1 MLRVQ
6 LDWMQGG
13 GIPVADLGAPG
24 RGHRIGAAA
33 AAIGLAVLAAGCSGN
48 PGHASGPEKTT
59 IVVGAVPAVD
69 TAGLYIAQQ
78 RGYFAAEGLRVK
90 IEPIVSSELAI
101 SRQHAGIY
109 DITFGGYVSYIQ
121 ADARQDAD
129 LRIIAEGSLMGPG
142 EQGLLT
148 MPGSRVTTLT
158 GLRGATVALNVVNN
172 VGTILVGSAL
182 KSVGLSP
189 SAVRFV
195 QIPFPDMAA
204 ALKRH
209 RVDAAWMPEPFA
221 SSTEEQLGA
230 QDISDLDSGAVTGFP
245 LVGYAAT
252 RPWEQR
258 YPRTE
263 AAFLRALEKGQEVAD
278 TDRAAVERAMET
290 FLGVPPQVA
299 AVMALPQYI
308 LAGVDR
314 ARMQR
319 IVDAMQRFGMLKQRF
334 NVSQMIG

>member
-1 MLRVQ
+1 MA
-6 LDWMQGG
+6 DF
-13 GIPVADLGAPG
+13 GIT
-24 RGHRIGAAA
+24 RRSHRIGRA
-33 AAIGLAVLAAGCSGN
+33 AAIAGLAVLAVGCSGGS
-48 PGHASGPEKTT
+48 GHTAGPEKTT

-101 SRQHAGIY
+101 SRQLTGIY

-121 ADARQDAD
+121 ADAGQGAD
-129 LRIIAEGSLMGPG
+129 LRIIAEGSLMGPD

-148 MPGSRVTTLT
+148 MPGSRITTLT

-182 KSVGLSP
+182 KAVGLSP
-189 SAVRFV
+189 SAVKFV

-209 RVDAAWMPEPFA
+209 QVDVAWMPEPFV
-221 SSTEEQLGA
+221 SSTEEQFGA
-230 QDISDLDSGAVTGFP
+230 QDISDLDSGAVAGFP

-252 RPWEQR
+252 RAWEQR

-263 AAFLRALEKGQEVAD
+263 AAFLRALAEGQEVAD
-278 TDRAAVERAMET
+278 NDRAAVEQAIEA
-290 FLGVPPQVA
+290 FLAVPPQVT
-299 AVMALPQYI
+299 AVMALPQYM
-308 LAGVDR
+308 LGGVDR

-319 IVDAMQRFGMLKQRF
+319 VVDAMQRFGMLKQPF
-334 NVSQMIG
+334 NVGRMIG

>member
-1 MLRVQ
+1 MAERG
-6 LDWMQGG
+6 M
-13 GIPVADLGAPG
+13 PG
-24 RGHRIGAAA
+24 RGYRIGAAIMAIALA
-33 AAIGLAVLAAGCSGN
+33 AAGAGCSSSSSRAN
-48 PGHASGPEKTT
+48 SPERTT

-101 SRQHAGIY
+101 SRQLAGVY

-121 ADARQDAD
+121 ADAGQRAG
-129 LRIIAEGSLMGPG
+129 LRVIAEGSTMGPG

-148 MPGSRVTTLT
+148 MPGSRVTTLA
-158 GLRGATVALNVVNN
+158 GLRKASVALNVVNN

-182 KSVGLSP
+182 EQVGLSP
-189 SAVRFV
+189 SAVKFV

-204 ALKRH
+204 ALGRH
-209 RVDAAWMPEPFA
+209 QVDAAWMPEPFV

-230 QDISDLDSGAVTGFP
+230 LDISDLDSGAVTGFP

-252 RPWEQR
+252 RAWERR

-263 AAFLRALEKGQEVAD
+263 SAFLRALAKGQQVAD

-299 AVMALPQYI
+299 AVMSLPRYI
-308 LAGVDR
+308 LGGVDR

-319 IVDAMQRFGMLKQRF
+319 VADAMRRFGMLKGRF
-334 NVSQMIG
+334 EVGQMIG

>member
-1 MLRVQ
+1 MAERG
-6 LDWMQGG
+6 M
-13 GIPVADLGAPG
+13 PG
-24 RGHRIGAAA
+24 RGYRIGAAIMAIALA
-33 AAIGLAVLAAGCSGN
+33 AAGAGCSSSPSRAN
-48 PGHASGPEKTT
+48 SPERTT
-59 IVVGAVPAVD
+59 IVVGAVPAAD

-101 SRQHAGIY
+101 SRQLAGVY

-121 ADARQDAD
+121 ADAGQRAG
-129 LRIIAEGSLMGPG
+129 LRIIAEGSTMGPG

-148 MPGSRVTTLT
+148 MPGSRVTTLA
-158 GLRGATVALNVVNN
+158 GLRKASVALNVVNN

-182 KSVGLSP
+182 EQVGLSP
-189 SAVRFV
+189 SAVKFV
-195 QIPFPDMAA
+195 QIPFPEMAA
-204 ALKRH
+204 ALSRH
-209 RVDAAWMPEPFA
+209 QVDAAWMPEPFV

-230 QDISDLDSGAVTGFP
+230 LDISDLDSGAVTGFP

-252 RPWEQR
+252 RSWELR

-263 AAFLRALEKGQEVAD
+263 AAFLRALAKGQQVAD

-299 AVMALPQYI
+299 AVMSLPRYI
-308 LAGVDR
+308 LGGVDR

-319 IVDAMQRFGMLKQRF
+319 VADAMRRFGMLKGRF
-334 NVSQMIG
+334 EVGQMIG

>member
-1 MLRVQ
+1 M
-6 LDWMQGG
+6 
-13 GIPVADLGAPG
+13 ADLGVSG

-33 AAIGLAVLAAGCSGN
+33 AAIGLAVLAASCAGN
-48 PGHASGPEKTT
+48 SGHANGPEKTT

-121 ADARQDAD
+121 ADARRDLD

-148 MPGSRVTTLT
+148 MPGSRITTLT
-158 GLRGATVALNVVNN
+158 GLRGTTVALNVVDN

-189 SAVRFV
+189 SAVKFV

-209 RVDAAWMPEPFA
+209 RVDVAWLPEPFA

-230 QDISDLDSGAVTGFP
+230 QDISDLDFGAVTGFP

-252 RPWEQR
+252 RAWEQR
-258 YPRTE
+258 Y
-263 AAFLRALEKGQEVAD
+263 

-308 LAGVDR
+308 LGGVDR

-334 NVSQMIG
+334 DISQMIG

>member
-1 MLRVQ
+1 MAER
-6 LDWMQGG
+6 GT
-13 GIPVADLGAPG
+13 PG
-24 RGHRIGAAA
+24 RGYRIGAAA
-33 AAIGLAVLAAGCSGN
+33 MVIALAAAGAGCSVSSSRAN
-48 PGHASGPEKTT
+48 SPERTT

-101 SRQHAGIY
+101 SRQLAGVY

-121 ADARQDAD
+121 ADAGQRAG
-129 LRIIAEGSLMGPG
+129 LRIIAEGSTMGPG

-148 MPGSRVTTLT
+148 MPGSRVTTLAR
-158 GLRGATVALNVVNN
+158 LRKASVALNVVNN

-189 SAVRFV
+189 SAVKFV

-204 ALKRH
+204 ALRSH
-209 RVDAAWMPEPFA
+209 RVDAAWMPEPFV

-230 QDISDLDSGAVTGFP
+230 LDISDLDAGAVTGFP

-252 RPWEQR
+252 RDWERR

-263 AAFLRALEKGQEVAD
+263 AAFLGALAKGQQVAD

-299 AVMALPQYI
+299 AVMALPRYI
-308 LAGVDR
+308 LGGVDR

-319 IVDAMQRFGMLKQRF
+319 VADAMRRFGMLKARF
-334 NVSQMIG
+334 DAGQMIG

>member
-1 MLRVQ
+1 M
-6 LDWMQGG
+6 
-13 GIPVADLGAPG
+13 ADLGAPG

-33 AAIGLAVLAAGCSGN
+33 AAIGLAVMAAGCSGN

-101 SRQHAGIY
+101 SRQLAGIY

-121 ADARQDAD
+121 ADAGQDAD

-148 MPGSRVTTLT
+148 MPGSRITTLT

-172 VGTILVGSAL
+172 VGMILVGSAL

-189 SAVRFV
+189 SAVKFV
-195 QIPFPDMAA
+195 QIPFPNMSA

-252 RPWEQR
+252 RAWEQR

-263 AAFLRALEKGQEVAD
+263 AAFLRALGKGQEVAD
-278 TDRAAVERAMET
+278 TDRAAVERAMEA

-299 AVMALPQYI
+299 AVMALPQ
-308 LAGVDR
+308 
-314 ARMQR
+314 
-319 IVDAMQRFGMLKQRF
+319 
-334 NVSQMIG
+334 

>member
-1 MLRVQ
+1 
-6 LDWMQGG
+6 
-13 GIPVADLGAPG
+13 
-24 RGHRIGAAA
+24 
-33 AAIGLAVLAAGCSGN
+33 
-48 PGHASGPEKTT
+48 
-59 IVVGAVPAVD
+59 
-69 TAGLYIAQQ
+69 
-78 RGYFAAEGLRVK
+78 
-90 IEPIVSSELAI
+90 
-101 SRQHAGIY
+101 
-109 DITFGGYVSYIQ
+109 
-121 ADARQDAD
+121 
-129 LRIIAEGSLMGPG
+129 
-142 EQGLLT
+142 
-148 MPGSRVTTLT
+148 MPGSRITTLT

-189 SAVRFV
+189 SAVKFV

-221 SSTEEQLGA
+221 SSTEEQLGT

-252 RPWEQR
+252 RAWEQR

-263 AAFLRALEKGQEVAD
+263 AAFLRALEIGQEAAD
-278 TDRAAVERAMET
+278 TDRAAVERAMES

-308 LAGVDR
+308 LGGVDR

-319 IVDAMQRFGMLKQRF
+319 IVDAMQRFGMLKSRF

>member
-1 MLRVQ
+1 MAER
-6 LDWMQGG
+6 GT
-13 GIPVADLGAPG
+13 PG
-24 RGHRIGAAA
+24 RGYRIGVAIMAIALAAV
-33 AAIGLAVLAAGCSGN
+33 GAGCSGSSN
-48 PGHASGPEKTT
+48 RANSPERTT
-59 IVVGAVPAVD
+59 IVVGAVPAAD

-78 RGYFAAEGLRVK
+78 RGYFAAEELRVK

-101 SRQHAGIY
+101 SRQLAGVY

-121 ADARQDAD
+121 ADAGQRAG
-129 LRIIAEGSLMGPG
+129 LRIIAEGSTMGPG

-148 MPGSRVTTLT
+148 MPGSRVTTLA
-158 GLRGATVALNVVNN
+158 GLRKASVALNVVNN

-182 KSVGLSP
+182 EQVGLSP
-189 SAVRFV
+189 SAVKFV

-204 ALKRH
+204 ALGRH
-209 RVDAAWMPEPFA
+209 QVDAAWMPEPFV

-230 QDISDLDSGAVTGFP
+230 LDISDLDSGAVTGFP

-252 RPWEQR
+252 RAWERR

-263 AAFLRALEKGQEVAD
+263 TAFLRALAKGQQVAD

-299 AVMALPQYI
+299 AVMALPRFI
-308 LAGVDR
+308 LGGVDR

-319 IVDAMQRFGMLKQRF
+319 VADAMRRFGMLKVRF
-334 NVSQMIG
+334 DVGQMIG

>member
-1 MLRVQ
+1 MAV
-6 LDWMQGG
+6 
-13 GIPVADLGAPG
+13 LGAPG
-24 RGHRIGAAA
+24 CGHRIGVA
-33 AAIGLAVLAAGCSGN
+33 AAIMGLTVLAAGCSGN
-48 PGHASGPEKTT
+48 SGRASGPEKTT
-59 IVVGAVPAVD
+59 IVIGAVPAVD

-101 SRQHAGIY
+101 SRQLAGIY
-109 DITFGGYVSYIQ
+109 DITFGGYVSYIE
-121 ADARQDAD
+121 ADAGKGAD

-148 MPGSRVTTLT
+148 MPGSRITTLT

-182 KSVGLSP
+182 KAVGLSP
-189 SAVRFV
+189 SAVKFV

-209 RVDAAWMPEPFA
+209 RVDVAWMPEPFV
-221 SSTEEQLGA
+221 SSTEEQFGA
-230 QDISDLDSGAVTGFP
+230 QDISDLDSGAVAGFP

-252 RPWEQR
+252 RAWEQR

-263 AAFLRALEKGQEVAD
+263 AAFLRALEEGQEVAD
-278 TDRAAVERAMET
+278 TDRAAVERAMEA

-299 AVMALPQYI
+299 GVIALPQYT
-308 LAGVDR
+308 LGGVDR

-319 IVDAMQRFGMLKQRF
+319 VADAMQRFGMLKQRF
-334 NVSQMIG
+334 NVGRMIG

>member
-1 MLRVQ
+1 MAERG
-6 LDWMQGG
+6 M
-13 GIPVADLGAPG
+13 PG
-24 RGHRIGAAA
+24 RGYRIGVAIMAIALAAA
-33 AAIGLAVLAAGCSGN
+33 GAGCSSSPSRVN
-48 PGHASGPEKTT
+48 SPERAT

-101 SRQHAGIY
+101 SRQLAGVY

-121 ADARQDAD
+121 ADAGQRAG
-129 LRIIAEGSLMGPG
+129 LRIIAEGTTMGPG

-148 MPGSRVTTLT
+148 MPGSRVTTLA
-158 GLRGATVALNVVNN
+158 GLRRASVALNVVNN

-182 KSVGLSP
+182 AQVGLSP
-189 SAVRFV
+189 SDVKFV

-204 ALKRH
+204 ALRRH
-209 RVDAAWMPEPFA
+209 QVDAAWMPEPFV

-230 QDISDLDSGAVTGFP
+230 LDISDLDSGAVTGFP

-252 RPWEQR
+252 RVWERR

-263 AAFLRALEKGQEVAD
+263 AAFLRALAKGQQVAD
-278 TDRAAVERAMET
+278 TDRIAVERAMEAS
-290 FLGVPPQVA
+290 LGVPPQVA
-299 AVMALPQYI
+299 AVMALPRYI
-308 LAGVDR
+308 LGGVDR

-319 IVDAMQRFGMLKQRF
+319 VADAMRRFGMLKARF
-334 NVSQMIG
+334 DVGQMIG